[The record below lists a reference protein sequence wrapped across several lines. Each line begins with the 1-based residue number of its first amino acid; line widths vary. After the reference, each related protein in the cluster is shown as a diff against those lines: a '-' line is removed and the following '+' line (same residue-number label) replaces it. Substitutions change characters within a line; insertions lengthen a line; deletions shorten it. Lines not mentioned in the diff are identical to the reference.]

1 MVTRLNSRRLFL
13 GATGAGAAAVMLGT
27 GRWATTDAWSAPV
40 SDYPFTLGVASGDP
54 LPDGVVLWTR
64 LATDPLAEDGH
75 GGMGLRKV
83 PVRYQ
88 VAEDEA
94 FSTVVRSGVVTAT
107 PELGHSVHPEVD
119 GLKPDREY
127 FYRFSSGGEI
137 SPVGRTRTAPARNAD
152 LDDLR
157 FAFASCQSYEGGQ
170 YTAYQHM
177 AADDL
182 DLVVHLGDYIYEES
196 YVADPQFHDGGA
208 LPDHLLTECLTLERY
223 RTQYSLYKLDE
234 HLQAAHQQFPWLFT
248 FDDHEV
254 HNNWQGGNDP
264 TDEESA
270 RPAAAFQAM
279 YENLPLRST
288 QRPDGP
294 DIQIYRKLHY
304 GRLADFTLLDSHSFR
319 NASSQAER
327 FDPDRTNLGFEQRD
341 WLIDSFSDSTAQWQ
355 IIGNQQPMAESDRDP
370 DPEVKRLV
378 ASWDLYARER
388 NLILQAAHD
397 REVDNLVVLSGDRHT
412 NQVQDLLTDYDNLD
426 EAELVGAEFVGT
438 SLSSNGDGADTSP
451 VGEALMECNPHMKF
465 YNYQRGYS
473 RVTVDRDRLAN
484 EFLVLPYV
492 SEPGSPI
499 ELRAR
504 YVVEDGVPG
513 AVEDIVNR

>member
-1 MVTRLNSRRLFL
+1 MSEHTSRRLFL

-27 GRWATTDAWSAPV
+27 GTWGAPDVWAAPT

-64 LATDPLAEDGH
+64 LAPDPLAEDGH
-75 GGMGLRKV
+75 GGMGNQKV

-94 FSTVVRSGVVTAT
+94 FSTVVRSGTVIAS
-107 PELGHSVHPEVD
+107 PELAHSVHPEVS
-119 GLKPDREY
+119 GLQPDREY
-127 FYRFSSGGEI
+127 FYRFSAGGEI
-137 SPVGRTRTAPARNAD
+137 SPVGRTRTAPARNAA
-152 LDDLR
+152 LDELT
-157 FAFASCQSYEGGQ
+157 FVFASCQSYEGGL

-177 AADDL
+177 AAEDL

-196 YVADPQFHDGGA
+196 YVEDPQFHDGGA
-208 LPDHLLTECLTLERY
+208 LPDHLLTECTTLERY
-223 RTQYSLYKLDE
+223 RTQYGLYKSDQ

-254 HNNWQGGNDP
+254 HNNWKGGIERD
-264 TDEESA
+264 DEELA
-270 RPAAAFQAM
+270 RTAAGFQAM

-294 DIQIYRKLHY
+294 DIQIYRKLQY
-304 GRLADFTLLDSHSFR
+304 GSLADFTLLDSHSFR
-319 NASSQAER
+319 NASSQEQR
-327 FDPDRTNLGFEQRD
+327 FDPDITNLGAEQRD
-341 WLIDSFSDSTAQWQ
+341 WLIDGFSDSTAQWQ
-355 IIGNQQPMAESDRDP
+355 VIGNQQSMAEFDRDP
-370 DPEVKRLV
+370 DPEVKQV
-378 ASWDLYARER
+378 TSSWDLYALER
-388 NLILQAAHD
+388 QTILQAAHD
-397 REVDNLVVLSGDRHT
+397 RDVDNLVVITGDRHA
-412 NQVQDLLTDYDNLD
+412 NHVLDLLTDYDHPD
-426 EAELVGAEFVGT
+426 EGELVGAEFIGT

-451 VGEALMECNPHMKF
+451 VGEDLLKGNPHMKF

-473 RVTVDRDRLAN
+473 RVTLTPESFTN
-484 EFLVLPYV
+484 EFMVLPYV
-492 SEPGSPI
+492 SEPDSPL

-513 AVEDIVNR
+513 AVEDTVNR